1 MIDLLVEGGFSLK
14 LQKCDIIAHCSL
26 IVTWMFNDFDQ
37 FELLLGISRWITLF
51 TFMSSHSK
59 KKKIQKVGN
68 KKKYLITIYHIAVL
82 VFVADILLLSQKP
95 TCNHFYQYVNR

>member
-37 FELLLGISRWITLF
+37 FELLLGIPRWITLF

-59 KKKIQKVGN
+59 
-68 KKKYLITIYHIAVL
+68 
-82 VFVADILLLSQKP
+82 
-95 TCNHFYQYVNR
+95 

>member
-1 MIDLLVEGGFSLK
+1 MIDLLVESGFSLK

-26 IVTWMFNDFDQ
+26 IVSRMFNDFEQ

-59 KKKIQKVGN
+59 KKNTKSRK
-68 KKKYLITIYHIAVL
+68 
-82 VFVADILLLSQKP
+82 
-95 TCNHFYQYVNR
+95 